1 MNDNSTVST
10 TIFAYIKDGAT
21 IEEVANLLI
30 VYAMQLA
37 GRKVCSTEIAIEAE
51 QARLNEFLRAPRNSF
66 NGLIEEFI
74 FNYPLGNADIKFMQ

>member
-21 IEEVANLLI
+21 IEEIANLLI

-37 GRKVCSTEIAIEAE
+37 GRRVCSTQIAIETE

>member
-21 IEEVANLLI
+21 IEEVVNLLI

>member
-74 FNYPLGNADIKFMQ
+74 FNYPLGNAEIKFMQ

>member
-1 MNDNSTVST
+1 MNESTTVAT

-21 IEEVANLLI
+21 IEEIANLLI

-37 GRKVCSTEIAIEAE
+37 GRRVCSTEIAIEAE

-74 FNYPLGNADIKFMQ
+74 FNYPLGNAEIKFMQ